1 MPQAL
6 TVQDPG
12 HRLVQDAC
20 FSSAQTLGSRCSA
33 HRLRPC
39 GRACPILARLFLT
52 PVVEV
57 STTPLRP
64 GPGPQGRNAPSA
76 RRVGWALPASGDQG
90 GHEWAWAVVAS

>member
-33 HRLRPC
+33 HGLRPC
-39 GRACPILARLFLT
+39 GRACPILARLFLA

-57 STTPLRP
+57 STTPSRP
-64 GPGPQGRNAPSA
+64 GSGPQGRNALSA
-76 RRVGWALPASGDQG
+76 RRVGWLSRRRGTKVGTSGPGQS
-90 GHEWAWAVVAS
+90 WL